1 MAIDNRKWTSAED
14 ETVPM
19 LSGAYAPVALA
30 HYRLR
35 AAAHRIA
42 TDCERVLGELNGT
55 THQSWRDAV
64 GSALLAAQHL
74 RSLIV
79 RSRASKTGADA
90 HAALVVLEAAI
101 RDPRQKIVD
110 AMSALLA
117 LIPTD
122 VEEEMIMQDARAIRD
137 ATLGLF
143 APEAPAPNR
152 ATTAPAGAAQGRA
165 SDAKARVL
173 VADDE
178 EALRR
183 HLSRMLERL
192 GYEPILA
199 KNGREALELA
209 ERDPPDLIITD
220 LSMPEMTGH
229 ELLARLKTSAKTQHI
244 PVIVVSGEGD
254 SDSVVKC
261 LEAGAEDHLAKPYE
275 KVVLQARIRTSL
287 ERKRMRDQEL
297 AYLRRVAQLT
307 AAAEAVERQS
317 YDSGMLEDVR
327 LQEDQL
333 GQLARVFDRMMT
345 GIRSREAQLEARV
358 RQLRR
363 EMEETAARLPATP
376 PISEDSHFAV
386 GDGLAGRY
394 EIKRE
399 LGKGGM
405 GMVYLAHDREL
416 DEDVAI
422 KVVRRDLIG
431 EDPTLLERLK
441 SELRLARRISH
452 RNVVRSHDLGEWEG
466 LYFLSMEYIRGTTVA
481 DLVAS
486 HGRLSVD
493 STLAIATQLVDAL
506 VVAHAAQ
513 IIHRDIKPGN
523 LLVDETGALKVTDFG
538 LARPAQRSSELTQA
552 GLVVGTPRYMSPE
565 QLMGGDVDARTDL
578 FATGAVLYECL
589 TGRVPFDA
597 STPGGLVGQMLEGPP
612 VPVAVLQP
620 AVPPALA
627 GIIERLLLFD
637 ADKRYNSARELADA
651 LTKVS

>member
-466 LYFLSMEYIRGTTVA
+466 LYFLSMEYIQGTTVA

>member
-1 MAIDNRKWTSAED
+1 MTIDNRGWVSGVD
-14 ETVPM
+14 ETVLIPD
-19 LSGAYAPVALA
+19 SDASVALA

-42 TDCERVLGELNGT
+42 TDCERVLGELSGT
-55 THQSWRDAV
+55 TRQSWREAA
-64 GSALLAAQHL
+64 GKALLAAQHL
-74 RSLIV
+74 RSLIEV
-79 RSRASKTGADA
+79 SRAPRTGPGARPALDA
-90 HAALVVLEAAI
+90 LQASI

-152 ATTAPAGAAQGRA
+152 ATPAPAGAAQGRA

-229 ELLARLKTSAKTQHI
+229 ELLARRKTSAKTQHI

-363 EMEETAARLPATP
+363 
-376 PISEDSHFAV
+376 
-386 GDGLAGRY
+386 
-394 EIKRE
+394 
-399 LGKGGM
+399 
-405 GMVYLAHDREL
+405 
-416 DEDVAI
+416 
-422 KVVRRDLIG
+422 
-431 EDPTLLERLK
+431 
-441 SELRLARRISH
+441 
-452 RNVVRSHDLGEWEG
+452 
-466 LYFLSMEYIRGTTVA
+466 
-481 DLVAS
+481 
-486 HGRLSVD
+486 
-493 STLAIATQLVDAL
+493 
-506 VVAHAAQ
+506 
-513 IIHRDIKPGN
+513 
-523 LLVDETGALKVTDFG
+523 
-538 LARPAQRSSELTQA
+538 
-552 GLVVGTPRYMSPE
+552 
-565 QLMGGDVDARTDL
+565 
-578 FATGAVLYECL
+578 
-589 TGRVPFDA
+589 
-597 STPGGLVGQMLEGPP
+597 
-612 VPVAVLQP
+612 
-620 AVPPALA
+620 
-627 GIIERLLLFD
+627 RLLHLD
-637 ADKRYNSARELADA
+637 RKSTRLNS
-651 LTKVS
+651 S

>member
-1 MAIDNRKWTSAED
+1 MTIDNRGWVSGVD
-14 ETVPM
+14 ETVLIPN
-19 LSGAYAPVALA
+19 SEYASVALA

-42 TDCERVLGELNGT
+42 TECERVLGELSGT
-55 THQSWRDAV
+55 TRQSWREAA
-64 GSALLAAQHL
+64 GKALLAAQHL
-74 RSLIV
+74 RSLIEV
-79 RSRASKTGADA
+79 SRAPRTGPGARPALDA
-90 HAALVVLEAAI
+90 LQASI

-137 ATLGLF
+137 MALSLF
-143 APEAPAPNR
+143 ATDAPPKG
-152 ATTAPAGAAQGRA
+152 ATPTPADAAEVAARGK
-165 SDAKARVL
+165 KARVL

-199 KNGREALELA
+199 RNGREALALA
-209 ERDPPDLIITD
+209 EADPPDLIITD

-229 ELLARLKTSAKTQHI
+229 ELLARLKSTATTQHI

-261 LEAGAEDHLAKPYE
+261 LEAGAEDHLVKPYE
-275 KVVLQARIRTSL
+275 RVVLQARIRTSL

-317 YDSGMLEDVR
+317 YDSRMLEHLR
-327 LQEDQL
+327 LEEDQL

-345 GIRSREAQLEARV
+345 GIRSREAQLESRL

-363 EMEETAARLPATP
+363 EMEQTAARLPATP
-376 PISEDSHFAV
+376 PISEDSHFAM
-386 GDGLAGRY
+386 GDSLAGRY

-422 KVVRRDLIG
+422 KLVRRDLIKD
-431 EDPTLLERLK
+431 DPTLLERLK

-452 RNVVRSHDLGEWEG
+452 RNVVRSHDLGEWQG
-466 LYFLSMEYIRGTTVA
+466 LYFLSMEYVRGTTVA
-481 DLVAS
+481 DLIAS

-538 LARPAQRSSELTQA
+538 LARPVQRNTELTLA
-552 GLVVGTPRYMSPE
+552 GLAVGTPRYMSPE
-565 QLMGGDVDARTDL
+565 QLLADDVDARTDL
-578 FATGAVLYECL
+578 FATGVVLYECL

-597 STPGGLVGQMLEGPP
+597 PTPGGLVAQMLEGSP
-612 VPVAVLQP
+612 VSVLSLQP
-620 AVPPALA
+620 AVPRPLA
-627 GIIERLLLFD
+627 AIIERLLQRD
-637 ADKRYNSARELADA
+637 PDKRFHSARELADELA
-651 LTKVS
+651 KVS

>member
-152 ATTAPAGAAQGRA
+152 APSAPAGAAQGRA

-405 GMVYLAHDREL
+405 
-416 DEDVAI
+416 
-422 KVVRRDLIG
+422 
-431 EDPTLLERLK
+431 
-441 SELRLARRISH
+441 
-452 RNVVRSHDLGEWEG
+452 EW
-466 LYFLSMEYIRGTTVA
+466 STSRTT
-481 DLVAS
+481 AS
-486 HGRLSVD
+486 
-493 STLAIATQLVDAL
+493 ST
-506 VVAHAAQ
+506 
-513 IIHRDIKPGN
+513 R
-523 LLVDETGALKVTDFG
+523 
-538 LARPAQRSSELTQA
+538 
-552 GLVVGTPRYMSPE
+552 MSPS
-565 QLMGGDVDARTDL
+565 RS
-578 FATGAVLYECL
+578 C
-589 TGRVPFDA
+589 
-597 STPGGLVGQMLEGPP
+597 
-612 VPVAVLQP
+612 
-620 AVPPALA
+620 A
-627 GIIERLLLFD
+627 GI
-637 ADKRYNSARELADA
+637 
-651 LTKVS
+651 

>member
-143 APEAPAPNR
+143 AREAPAPNR
-152 ATTAPAGAAQGRA
+152 APSAPAGAAQGRA

-466 LYFLSMEYIRGTTVA
+466 LYFLSMEYIQGTTVA

>member
-1 MAIDNRKWTSAED
+1 MTIDNRKWTSAED

-110 AMSALLA
+110 AMSAL
-117 LIPTD
+117 IPTD

-152 ATTAPAGAAQGRA
+152 APSAPAGAAQGRA

-386 GDGLAGRY
+386 GDGLAARY

-466 LYFLSMEYIRGTTVA
+466 LYFLSMEYIQGTTVA

-627 GIIERLLLFD
+627 GIIERLLQFD

>member
-143 APEAPAPNR
+143 AREAPAPNR

-452 RNVVRSHDLGEWEG
+452 RNVVRSHDLGEWQG